1 MKNFPKCFGLFK
13 KKKKERIKELN
24 SNSDPKMNFKEDVSL

>member
-1 MKNFPKCFGLFK
+1 MKNFPKCYGFLK
-13 KKKKERIKELN
+13 KRKHAYIN

>member
-1 MKNFPKCFGLFK
+1 MDSL

-24 SNSDPKMNFKEDVSL
+24 SNSDPKMNFKEDVRL

>member
-1 MKNFPKCFGLFK
+1 MDSL

>member
-1 MKNFPKCFGLFK
+1 MKNFPKCYGFF

-24 SNSDPKMNFKEDVSL
+24 SNSDPKMNFKEDVRL